1 MDYWVAGSNEGGSFP
16 ALMLNRKLFD
26 YVGYQSLSYVN
37 RSFIKLK
44 RVSLG
49 YTLPRQLTKKAG
61 IQTARVYCTVNNPL
75 YINKS
80 DWMEGYDPEGQ
91 QRSVT
96 LGVNVNF

>member
-1 MDYWVAGSNEGGSFP
+1 
-16 ALMLNRKLFD
+16 
-26 YVGYQSLSYVN
+26 
-37 RSFIKLK
+37 
-44 RVSLG
+44 LG